1 MNSGR
6 FEEKI
11 NKFARQKNIDLSY
24 FKRIILEYFVSR
36 KTMKIGEKSING
48 ALKYAKKQVSL
59 KLIVYKVMLFLN
71 TLFL

>member
-1 MNSGR
+1 MNIGR

-11 NKFARQKNIDLSY
+11 NKFVRQKNIDLNY
-24 FKRIILEYFVSR
+24 FKRMILEYFVNR
-36 KTMKIGEKSING
+36 KIMKIGEKSING
-48 ALKYAKKQVSL
+48 ALKYAKKQISL

>member
-11 NKFARQKNIDLSY
+11 NKFARQKNIDLNY
-24 FKRIILEYFVSR
+24 FKRMILEYFVNR

-48 ALKYAKKQVSL
+48 ALKYAKKQISL